1 MKATSALNER
11 RLFFFFFKNQM
22 SVDLEMN
29 NGLKTYFIILNLI
42 NSIILDL
49 HPEPKDFNYVWFGLE
64 KKGPIS
70 LA

>member
-1 MKATSALNER
+1 
-11 RLFFFFFKNQM
+11 M

-49 HPEPKDFNYVWFGLE
+49 DPEPKDFNYVWFGLE